1 MEAEIGIVFS
11 WVVGEGR
18 WVLLLNGYKV
28 SVMNDEE
35 VWDLLYNIV
44 LTVNNTAP
52 YIYKFVKRVDLLL
65 PVF

>member
-18 WVLLLNGYKV
+18 WVSLLNGYKV

-35 VWDLLYNIV
+35 VWNLLYNIV
-44 LTVNNTAP
+44 LTVNNAAS